1 MKKKP
6 IQYFCLQCGNE
17 IFRNRNKDFVICRWC
32 GYSND
37 IEELKEFHGV
47 KRHKKFRSR
56 EQDYE

>member
-37 IEELKEFHGV
+37 IEELKEFYGV
-47 KRHKKFRSR
+47 RKSRKRK
-56 EQDYE
+56 EQDNE